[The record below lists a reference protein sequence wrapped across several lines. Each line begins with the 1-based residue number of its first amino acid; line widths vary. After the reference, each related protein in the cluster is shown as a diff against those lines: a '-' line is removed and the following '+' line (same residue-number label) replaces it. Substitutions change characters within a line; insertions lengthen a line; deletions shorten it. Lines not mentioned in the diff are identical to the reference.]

1 MIDEGVFFHVGTD
14 YVKKKRKPKD
24 DDDED
29 WTADES
35 KFKKPKTQ
43 KNKTSKED
51 KPTVHVYKHI
61 AMKDCAFFH
70 NIETNVL
77 TAGKSF
83 LIDTK

>member
-43 KNKTSKED
+43 KNNKTKKED

-70 NIETNVL
+70 NIETNIL
-77 TAGKSF
+77 TAGK
-83 LIDTK
+83 